1 MVRLGSALATAIV
14 IVVGLITFL
23 GLTITP
29 GMGNFYL
36 FLNNDRFSLP
46 GIANVFLQLTVI
58 TLAITVLIGI
68 FNLVVVHL
76 GRVFGRGKPV
86 SQRINSLV
94 LVVSAIGVIVL
105 GALER
110 AGVLTGSPSPTTVLL
125 EGVQVSIESALA
137 GLVLFALVYGAFRLM
152 RRRVTGSGLLFT
164 FVLLLI
170 LTGALPFST
179 PGMRL
184 VSIIRDWLVAVP
196 VSAGARGILLGIA
209 LAVTVAGVRVLIG
222 QDRSYRD

>member
-1 MVRLGSALATAIV
+1 MARLGSALATAIV
-14 IVVGLITFL
+14 IVVGIITFL
-23 GLTITP
+23 GLVT
-29 GMGNFYL
+29 GNGL
-36 FLNNDRFSLP
+36 GKFSDVINGFAVP
-46 GIANVFLQLTVI
+46 SIANAFLQLTVI
-58 TLAITVLIGI
+58 TVATTVLIGI

-76 GRVFGRGKPV
+76 GRVFGRGKPF

-94 LVVSAIGVIVL
+94 LVVSAIGVVVL

-137 GLVLFALVYGAFRLM
+137 GLVLFALVYGAYRLM

-170 LTGALPFST
+170 LTAALPFST
-179 PGMRL
+179 PAMRL
-184 VSIIRDWLVAVP
+184 VGIIRDWLMAVP

-209 LAVTVAGVRVLIG
+209 LAVTVAGARILIG

>member
-1 MVRLGSALATAIV
+1 MARLGSALSTAIV
-14 IVVGLITFL
+14 IGVGIITFI
-23 GLTITP
+23 GLTI
-29 GMGNFYL
+29 GLGL
-36 FLNNDRFSLP
+36 G
-46 GIANVFLQLTVI
+46 GIADIFLQLTVI
-58 TLAITVLIGI
+58 TVAITVLIGI

-76 GRVFGRGKPV
+76 GRVFGRGKPF
-86 SQRINSLV
+86 SQRINSLI
-94 LVVSAIGVIVL
+94 LVASAIAVMVL
-105 GALER
+105 GILER
-110 AGVLTGSPSPTTVLL
+110 TGSLTGSPSPTTVLL
-125 EGVQVSIESALA
+125 EGVQLSIESALA
-137 GLVLFALVYGAFRLM
+137 GLVLFALVYGAYRLM

-184 VSIIRDWLVAVP
+184 VVTIRDWLLAVP

-209 LAVTVAGVRVLIG
+209 LAVTVAGARILIG

>member
-1 MVRLGSALATAIV
+1 MTRLGSALATALV
-14 IVVGLITFL
+14 MVVGIITFL
-23 GLTITP
+23 GLTVST
-29 GMGNFYL
+29 GMGA
-36 FLNNDRFSLP
+36 FSDIITGLAFP
-46 GIANVFLQLTVI
+46 SIANIFLRLTVI

-76 GRVFGRGKPV
+76 GRVFGRGKPI

-94 LVVSAIGVIVL
+94 LVVSAVGVIVL
-105 GALER
+105 GVLER
-110 AGVLTGSPSPTTVLL
+110 TGVLTGSPSPTTILL

-137 GLVLFALVYGAFRLM
+137 GLVLFALVYGAYRLM

-164 FVLLLI
+164 LVLLLI
-170 LTGALPFST
+170 LTGALPFTT
-179 PGMRL
+179 PAIRVVG
-184 VSIIRDWLVAVP
+184 IIRDWLLAVP

-209 LAVTVAGVRVLIG
+209 LAITVAGARVLIG

>member
-1 MVRLGSALATAIV
+1 MARLGSAFATAIV
-14 IVVGLITFL
+14 IVVGIITFL
-23 GLTITP
+23 GLVV
-29 GMGNFYL
+29 GNGLGGLSAVINAFA
-36 FLNNDRFSLP
+36 FP
-46 GIANVFLQLTVI
+46 TIANAFLQLTVI
-58 TLAITVLIGI
+58 TVAITVLIGI
-68 FNLVVVHL
+68 FNLIVVHL
-76 GRVFGRGKPV
+76 GRVFGRGKPF

-94 LVVSAIGVIVL
+94 LVASTIAVIVL
-105 GALER
+105 GVLER
-110 AGVLTGSPSPTTVLL
+110 TGSLTGSPSPTTILL

-170 LTGALPFST
+170 LTAALPFST

-184 VSIIRDWLVAVP
+184 VGIVRDWLMAVP

-209 LAVTVAGVRVLIG
+209 LAVTVAGARILIG

>member
-1 MVRLGSALATAIV
+1 MARLGSALSTALV
-14 IVVGLITFL
+14 IGVGIITFV
-23 GLTITP
+23 GLTIGFGLTAIS
-29 GMGNFYL
+29 NI
-36 FLNNDRFSLP
+36 FLR
-46 GIANVFLQLTVI
+46 LTVI

-76 GRVFGRGKPV
+76 GRVFGRGKPI

-94 LVVSAIGVIVL
+94 LVISAVGVIVL

-137 GLVLFALVYGAFRLM
+137 GLVLFALVYGAYRLM

-184 VSIIRDWLVAVP
+184 VAIVRDWLLAVP

-209 LAVTVAGVRVLIG
+209 LAVTVAGARVLIG

>member
-1 MVRLGSALATAIV
+1 MARLGSAFATAIV
-14 IVVGLITFL
+14 IVIGIITFL
-23 GLTITP
+23 GLVV
-29 GMGNFYL
+29 GNGLGGLSAVINAFA
-36 FLNNDRFSLP
+36 FP
-46 GIANVFLQLTVI
+46 TIANAFLQLTVI
-58 TLAITVLIGI
+58 TVAITVLIGI
-68 FNLVVVHL
+68 FNLVIVHL
-76 GRVFGRGKPV
+76 GRVFGRGKPF

-94 LVVSAIGVIVL
+94 LVASTIVVIVL
-105 GALER
+105 GILER
-110 AGVLTGSPSPTTVLL
+110 TGSLTGSPSPTTILL

-164 FVLLLI
+164 LVLLLI
-170 LTGALPFST
+170 LTAALPFST

-184 VSIIRDWLVAVP
+184 VGIVRDWLVAVP

-209 LAVTVAGVRVLIG
+209 LAVTVAGARILIG

>member
-1 MVRLGSALATAIV
+1 MTRLGSALATAIV
-14 IVVGLITFL
+14 IVVGIITFL
-23 GLTITP
+23 GLVV
-29 GMGNFYL
+29 GS
-36 FLNNDRFSLP
+36 SLGGLSTVINAFAFP
-46 GIANVFLQLTVI
+46 TIANAFLQLTVI
-58 TLAITVLIGI
+58 TVAITVLIGI
-68 FNLVVVHL
+68 VNLVIVHL

-105 GALER
+105 GVLER

-137 GLVLFALVYGAFRLM
+137 GLVLFALVYGAYRLM

-164 FVLLLI
+164 LVLLLI

-179 PGMRL
+179 PAMRT
-184 VSIIRDWLVAVP
+184 VGIVRDWLMAVP

-209 LAVTVAGVRVLIG
+209 LAVTVAGARVLIG